1 MISVAR
7 ALQCSIKAESCI
19 GTKRFPLP
27 VQNYAVFPTP
37 SKNIPIKNAV
47 NDAMNKWFS
56 LYKPSDVLRWKKPF
70 PRSFEN
76 MIWAEASAVGCAVVQ
91 FQTNKLYNLVICTYD
106 RGLEKNKS
114 VYEVG
119 RMGSKCQR
127 QMNLGYRGLCNI
139 NEFQTKSAEP
149 VFVKR
154 WIQSGK
160 MW

>member
-1 MISVAR
+1 
-7 ALQCSIKAESCI
+7 
-19 GTKRFPLP
+19 
-27 VQNYAVFPTP
+27 
-37 SKNIPIKNAV
+37 
-47 NDAMNKWFS
+47 
-56 LYKPSDVLRWKKPF
+56 
-70 PRSFEN
+70 

-91 FQTNKLYNLVICTYD
+91 FQTNNLYNLVICTYD

-119 RMGSKCQR
+119 HMGSKCER
-127 QMNLGYRGLCNI
+127 KMNPEYRGLCNI
-139 NEFQTKSAEP
+139 NEFQTKNAEP